1 MSKLPKITDNSIAA
15 WEALKSY
22 FVAEDKLFE
31 KINDDENFIS
41 FRGKG
46 VTNDC
51 YFSIVNQEIKSDK
64 ISFLIKQKPTSI
76 NNPNESQRWLTPEQ
90 LKGVFGQWITFLK
103 KYEELNQIFKQEE
116 DLEDRFTQE
125 FFQEFEFSEE
135 EDGILTVQDI
145 LKLDNTF
152 EILKDK
158 LLEYKETFVI
168 EAYNEIQEEI
178 EKTQKELT
186 TISKKGLAYKISK
199 IQALIFKQGPKF
211 LKETGVEVV
220 KAVIVEIVKVKMI
233 G

>member
-22 FVAEDKLFE
+22 FIAEDKLFE

-46 VTNDC
+46 IINDC
-51 YFSIVNQEIKSDK
+51 YFSIVNQELKSDK
-64 ISFLIKQKPTSI
+64 ISFLIKQKPTSV
-76 NNPNESQRWLTPEQ
+76 NNPNESQVWLTPEQ
-90 LKGVFGQWITFLK
+90 LKGTFGQWITFLK
-103 KYEELNQIFKQEE
+103 KYEELSQIFKQDEV
-116 DLEDRFTQE
+116 LEDRFTQD
-125 FFQEFEFSEE
+125 FFQEFEYI
-135 EDGILTVQDI
+135 DDDATILSVQDI

-152 EILKDK
+152 EILKVK
-158 LLEYKETFVI
+158 LLEYKDTFVI
-168 EAYNEIQEEI
+168 ETYNEIQEEI

-211 LKETGVEVV
+211 LKETGVDIV
-220 KAVIVEIVKVKMI
+220 KAVIVEIIKVKMI